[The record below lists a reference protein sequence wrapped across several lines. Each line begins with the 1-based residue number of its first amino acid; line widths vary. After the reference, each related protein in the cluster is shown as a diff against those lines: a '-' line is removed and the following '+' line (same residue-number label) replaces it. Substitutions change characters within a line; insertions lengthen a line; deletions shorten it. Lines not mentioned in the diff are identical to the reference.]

1 MHLEKF
7 VHSHT
12 GKILMSL
19 LLGSGLATFFRASC
33 KGKKC
38 RIIEAPPMEEINDQ
52 LYKFDGKCYKIEKNA
67 IKCDKQKTTVKI

>member
-19 LLGSGLATFFRASC
+19 LLGFGLATFFRASC

-52 LYKFDGKCYKIEKNA
+52 LYKFDGQCYKIEKNA

>member
-7 VHSHT
+7 VHSNT
-12 GKILMSL
+12 GKILMSI
-19 LLGSGLATFFRASC
+19 LLGIGLATFFRASC

-67 IKCDKQKTTVKI
+67 IKCDKEKTTLKI